1 LTRTT
6 TNYGKYGC
14 KKHEFNIESNQK
26 LQIRQNYRL
35 KKIIKFSCH
44 NNVSSHVQAI
54 VNLGNLPP
62 LLWNFKWKTLFP
74 IIQKFPKITAKKYY
88 IREGRFGEL

>member
-1 LTRTT
+1 M
-6 TNYGKYGC
+6 
-14 KKHEFNIESNQK
+14 S
-26 LQIRQNYRL
+26 
-35 KKIIKFSCH
+35 
-44 NNVSSHVQAI
+44 QAI